1 MLSNKKGTHIGK
13 VLSFVI
19 FVIFIFYIYAIIQ
32 PAIKTDKNKQSLLDY
47 LKIELNEN
55 LSTKIKVM
63 TVSLD
68 NSISGNC
75 IELKD
80 FINFTDNNITLLA
93 KNITGKILGSSV
105 SSDKKNLF
113 IQRGVN
119 EEFLKKLRSSFDL
132 NIYEVKVWTALL
144 SRGVAAAGELA
155 DISGV
160 PRSRSYDVLESLEKL
175 VLKFQPE
182 ELAIETQFVKKN
194 VQVALKLGMARG
206 VSLLAAS
213 INNLEIFEYA
223 PKKAKLA
230 VVGNGSAS
238 KFQVQKMVQVL
249 LNLKSIPEPEDAA
262 DAMAIAI
269 CHAHNIRLNQ
279 GIIKC
284 MNISKVN

>member
-119 EEFLKKLRSSFDL
+119 EEFLK
-132 NIYEVKVWTALL
+132 IYYSK
-144 SRGVAAAGELA
+144 
-155 DISGV
+155 DF
-160 PRSRSYDVLESLEKL
+160 PKL
-175 VLKFQPE
+175 VQNSVTPCNTLIKDANYSIDSNIIRNKLLETKIKSLINEYETNYEKIKNNFNFPE
-182 ELAIETQFVKKN
+182 
-194 VQVALKLGMARG
+194 
-206 VSLLAAS
+206 S
-213 INNLEIFEYA
+213 NNFGFIFEYEN
-223 PKKAKLA
+223 KTILNTTQKR
-230 VVGNGSAS
+230 
-238 KFQVQKMVQVL
+238 VQGDIYAEEYPIEYITENAEIEFGFLM
-249 LNLKSIPEPEDAA
+249 
-262 DAMAIAI
+262 
-269 CHAHNIRLNQ
+269 
-279 GIIKC
+279 IK
-284 MNISKVN
+284 IW